1 MFNFKKLFGK
11 KNDGF
16 FLQLEDEDA
25 TSTPAAKTEPKPK
38 VETEAKVSAPP
49 AAPATI
55 VPVAPVAVA
64 PVAPVAAPVS
74 TTAAP
79 AAILTILSKGAVAS
93 PDKKTAK
100 AEEKAA
106 EKAVK
111 AAKRAAA
118 KGEAV
123 KAELA
128 KVVAPAAA
136 PVAVPTAP
144 AITNFATDYLIK
156 PSSISGRRMPGANM
170 KGFLD
175 LARQVEK
182 PKPFKPA
189 GAEQKAKK

>member
-25 TSTPAAKTEPKPK
+25 TSKPEAKAKDPAPAQPAVAAPAA
-38 VETEAKVSAPP
+38 VVVSTDVAPVASTST
-49 AAPATI
+49 AAPAT
-55 VPVAPVAVA
+55 
-64 PVAPVAAPVS
+64 
-74 TTAAP
+74 
-79 AAILTILSKGAVAS
+79 GALATV
-93 PDKKTAK
+93 DKKATK

-106 EKAVK
+106 EKAAK
-111 AAKRAAA
+111 AAKRAAG
-118 KGEAV
+118 KTETPT
-123 KAELA
+123 
-128 KVVAPAAA
+128 VVATA
-136 PVAVPTAP
+136 PVATPAAP

-182 PKPFKPA
+182 PKAFKA
-189 GAEQKAKK
+189 TASERKAEK

>member
-1 MFNFKKLFGK
+1 MFKRFFGK

-25 TSTPAAKTEPKPK
+25 TSKPETKAKAKESAQAVAAPVAAPPVATPAA
-38 VETEAKVSAPP
+38 VVATEAA
-49 AAPATI
+49 
-55 VPVAPVAVA
+55 A
-64 PVAPVAAPVS
+64 PVAPV
-74 TTAAP
+74 TGTAAP
-79 AAILTILSKGAVAS
+79 L
-93 PDKKTAK
+93 DKKAAK

-106 EKAVK
+106 K

-118 KGEAV
+118 KTEDP
-123 KAELA
+123 
-128 KVVAPAAA
+128 KVVAASVPTAVAPPAAPA
-136 PVAVPTAP
+136 AP

-182 PKPFKPA
+182 PKPFKA
-189 GAEQKAKK
+189 AASERKIGRAHV